1 MAGLPVGAGVGG
13 LGQAV
18 AGGYRHSLRSEI
30 VQTFSEISTLGE
42 HDRHVALKDLQPGQ
56 VGAPAA
62 RARLFD
68 EARITGRLEH
78 PGGVPVYELA
88 RECGG
93 GGRPT

>member
-18 AGGYRHSLRSEI
+18 AGGYRHSFFDHRATIIRTLYGLIPKNLPSA
-30 VQTFSEISTLGE
+30 STT
-42 HDRHVALKDLQPGQ
+42 RHVALKEHQPGQ

-68 EARITGRLEH
+68 DAWISGRLEH
-78 PGGVPVYELA
+78 PGGVA
-88 RECGG
+88 
-93 GGRPT
+93 GRRAGA